1 MGVLGVGWAYWARWA
16 RPLGAGRVQPFLRP
30 NARRQV
36 LRSVDG
42 GTALLNSASLRPA
55 FIMLGTATVRHFEP
69 YLLIT
74 NAWIAVCSGDLGAG
88 IPYFTCS
95 GSVSSGAS
103 SFDSIL
109 SDFAASA
116 TTVSVGGGSS
126 DEDDGSDG
134 HGINPSW
141 QRRRTV

>member
-55 FIMLGTATVRHFEP
+55 FLMMDTATVRHFEP

-74 NAWIAVCSGDLGAG
+74 NAWIAVCSGERGSG

-95 GSVSSGAS
+95 GSAS
-103 SFDSIL
+103 PDALSFDAVSPG
-109 SDFAASA
+109 SA
-116 TTVSVGGGSS
+116 LPSTIGLVGSC
-126 DEDDGSDG
+126 DGSGGQDMY
-134 HGINPSW
+134 PCW
-141 QRRRTV
+141 QRR